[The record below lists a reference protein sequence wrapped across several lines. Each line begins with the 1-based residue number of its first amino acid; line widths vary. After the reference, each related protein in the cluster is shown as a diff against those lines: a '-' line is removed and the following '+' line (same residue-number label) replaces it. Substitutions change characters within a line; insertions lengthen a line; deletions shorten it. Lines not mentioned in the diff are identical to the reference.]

1 MEKTKRIEKK
11 LKLIRKKGDLYDAI
25 SKKKN
30 ATPDTYERKL
40 VKTYSLIFSR
50 ILYFYLVIIRR
61 CKNSLTSVERIKEAQ
76 DEIRS
81 YIGLP
86 IDIYKPKDIGMKEKY
101 KNLGIVY
108 GNYNPYSKAG
118 VRPSIE
124 NLEKELGVILDFCV
138 TYNINDIYIDEF
150 VLRRYLSKK
159 FLDNLTH
166 LYQSDMMRHEVI
178 GAFSYLY
185 LKVNLE
191 ELNDILIKL
200 EENKYDNEYI
210 YSFKDKI
217 KDQVIKDAIE
227 TFEYDNDINALL
239 LTVKRRLRMHINDE
253 GVMKDRTYGKIY
265 QNYEIGGPYLKMTVL
280 DDDGVL
286 ISNNIISFYSYL
298 ELKDIAS
305 LEKRADIVTDT
316 QEIDL
321 ISLLYLHLIGERQ
334 SEERDD
340 KINNSLYDFIYN
352 EYKEAGIRRRIPWI
366 NTRLQRLVAEFPQF
380 AVSFYSV
387 MLTIILYFL
396 LKDVFPHVIPMNSSL
411 LKKYNSFFEKIESVF
426 DESLEFER
434 NMINRLRQTIEKYL
448 PKDMADEI
456 LNYSQKEMEYEDN
469 TPKKVAEI
477 EWFTD
482 EEIPLYF
489 ASEYASNAHIYN
501 GEFDFYIRE
510 PVVSYSNIVDC
521 EPLFQI
527 KTPISKSEFDTLDEE
542 NMFHIPLEAYPVGGD
557 YALTRVIIKDEADE
571 TKYVI
576 VDEDWVHKNLWDFT
590 FEEKEILK
598 SMEDPFIYY
607 IYGMYEN
614 KFQISDMYISYSNEN
629 PQDIKSAILR
639 GLNLDEDASNEEIN
653 AAITS
658 KEYTE
663 FPLYTPKDDIG
674 ELEYYERIASLDA
687 IDIDLAGILTTMA
700 NEGYIYTVGYKNVQD
715 IDTISTGEAYV
726 WVMSLD
732 GEVIDFAADFLDLN
746 LKIQEESNEWNNLE
760 EDNANSSVESDPDE
774 PSEWSIENEDSKIK
788 KVFDIIIKWA
798 KEHHVSYILA
808 AILAVMII
816 NKIFGQKI
824 RLRIKFN
831 KAYKVL
837 NEDNIADTYSE
848 LMKFIYGYKA
858 VAIKRNQSEMVD
870 LIYKEFYA
878 LDDKDIEE
886 LIAEIR
892 ASIKENKDAKSLK
905 DMDRL
910 LRVIPFIKE
919 KRDELKD
926 YKPRSLSLKH

>member
-1 MEKTKRIEKK
+1 MEKTKNIERK
-11 LKLIRKKGDLYDAI
+11 LKLLRKKGDLYDAI

-40 VKTYSLIFSR
+40 VKSYSLIFSR
-50 ILYFYLVIIRR
+50 ILYLYLVIIRR
-61 CKNSLTSVERIKEAQ
+61 CKNSLTSVERIKKAQ
-76 DEIRS
+76 EEIRD

-108 GNYNPYSKAG
+108 GNYDPYSKAG

-124 NLEKELGVILDFCV
+124 NLEKDLRVIFDFCM

-166 LYQSDMMRHEVI
+166 LYQSDMMRHEAI
-178 GAFSYLY
+178 GALSFLY
-185 LKVNLE
+185 IKVNIK

-227 TFEYDNDINALL
+227 TFDYDNDINALL

-253 GVMKDRTYGKIY
+253 GVIKDRTYGKLY

-280 DDDGVL
+280 DNDGVL
-286 ISNNIISFYSYL
+286 ISNNIKSFYSYL
-298 ELKDIAS
+298 EIKDIAS

-340 KINNSLYDFIYN
+340 KINNSLYDYIYN
-352 EYKEAGIRRRIPWI
+352 EYKEAGIRGKIPWI
-366 NTRLQRLVAEFPQF
+366 NTKLQRLVAEIPQF
-380 AVSFYSV
+380 VVSFYSLV
-387 MLTIILYFL
+387 LTIVFYFL
-396 LKDVFPHVIPMNSSL
+396 LKDVFPNVIPMNSSL
-411 LKKYNSFFEKIESVF
+411 LQKYNSFFEKIESAF
-426 DESLEFER
+426 DESSEFER
-434 NMINRLRQTIEKYL
+434 NMINRLRQTIEKHL

-456 LNYSQKEMEYEDN
+456 LRYSQSEMEYDDN

-510 PVVSYSNIVDC
+510 PVVSYSDIVDC

-557 YALTRVIIKDEADE
+557 YALTKVIIKDEEDE
-571 TKYVI
+571 SKYVI
-576 VDEDWVHKNLWDFT
+576 VDEDWVDKNLWDFT
-590 FEEKEILK
+590 PEEKEILK
-598 SMEDPFIYY
+598 SLDNPFVYY
-607 IYGMYEN
+607 IYGMHEN
-614 KFQISDMYISYSNEN
+614 MFQISDMFISYSKEN
-629 PQDIKSAILR
+629 PEDIKSAILR
-639 GLNLDEDASNEEIN
+639 GLNLDEDASDEEIN

-658 KEYTE
+658 KDYTE
-663 FPLYTPKDDIG
+663 FPLYTPRGDID

-700 NEGYIYTVGYKNVQD
+700 NEGYIYTVGYKNIQD

-732 GEVIDFAADFLDLN
+732 GEVIDFAADFLDLKSPN
-746 LKIQEESNEWNNLE
+746 TENSDEWNNDE
-760 EDNANSSVESDPDE
+760 EDNANSFSKRDSDE
-774 PSEWSIENEDSKIK
+774 QSEWSTKNEESKIK
-788 KVFDIIIKWA
+788 RVFDIILKWA

-808 AILAVMII
+808 AVIAVMII
-816 NKIFGQKI
+816 NKIFGKKI

-837 NEDNIADTYSE
+837 NDDNIADTYSE
-848 LMKFIYGYKA
+848 LMQFIYGFKS
-858 VAIKRNQSEMVD
+858 IPLKRSQSEMVD
-870 LIYKEFYA
+870 LIYKEFYS

-886 LIAEIR
+886 LIAEIKV
-892 ASIKENKDAKSLK
+892 SIKESKDSKSLK
-905 DMDRL
+905 EMDKL

>member
-1 MEKTKRIEKK
+1 MEKTKNIERK
-11 LKLIRKKGDLYDAI
+11 LKLLRKKGDLYDAI

-40 VKTYSLIFSR
+40 VKSYSLIFSR
-50 ILYFYLVIIRR
+50 ILYLYLVIIRR
-61 CKNSLTSVERIKEAQ
+61 CKNSLTSVERIKKAQ
-76 DEIRS
+76 EEIRD

-108 GNYNPYSKAG
+108 GNYDPYSKAG

-124 NLEKELGVILDFCV
+124 NLEKDLRVIFDFCM

-166 LYQSDMMRHEVI
+166 LYQSDMMRHEAI
-178 GAFSYLY
+178 GALSFLY
-185 LKVNLE
+185 IKVNIK

-227 TFEYDNDINALL
+227 TFDYDNDINALL

-253 GVMKDRTYGKIY
+253 GVIKDRTYGKLY

-280 DDDGVL
+280 DNDGVL
-286 ISNNIISFYSYL
+286 ISNNIKSFYSYL
-298 ELKDIAS
+298 EIKDIAS

-340 KINNSLYDFIYN
+340 KINNSLYDYIYN
-352 EYKEAGIRRRIPWI
+352 EYKEAGIRGKIPWI
-366 NTRLQRLVAEFPQF
+366 NTKLQRLVAEIPQF
-380 AVSFYSV
+380 VVSFYSLV
-387 MLTIILYFL
+387 LTIVFYFL
-396 LKDVFPHVIPMNSSL
+396 LKDVFPNVIPMNSSL
-411 LKKYNSFFEKIESVF
+411 LQKYNSFFEKIESAF
-426 DESLEFER
+426 DESSEFER
-434 NMINRLRQTIEKYL
+434 NMINRLRQTIEKHL

-456 LNYSQKEMEYEDN
+456 LRYSQSEMEYDDN

-510 PVVSYSNIVDC
+510 PVVSYSDIVDC

-557 YALTRVIIKDEADE
+557 YALTKVIIKDEEDE
-571 TKYVI
+571 SKYVI
-576 VDEDWVHKNLWDFT
+576 VDEDWVDKNLWNFT
-590 FEEKEILK
+590 PEEKEILK
-598 SMEDPFIYY
+598 SMDNPFVYY
-607 IYGMYEN
+607 IYGMHEN
-614 KFQISDMYISYSNEN
+614 MFQISDMFISYSKEN
-629 PQDIKSAILR
+629 PEDIKSAILR
-639 GLNLDEDASNEEIN
+639 GLNLDEDASDEEIN

-658 KEYTE
+658 KDYTE
-663 FPLYTPKDDIG
+663 FPLYTPRGDID

-700 NEGYIYTVGYKNVQD
+700 NEGYIYTVGYKNIQD

-732 GEVIDFAADFLDLN
+732 GEVIDFAADFLDLKSPN
-746 LKIQEESNEWNNLE
+746 TENSDEWNNDE
-760 EDNANSSVESDPDE
+760 EDNANSFSKRDSDE
-774 PSEWSIENEDSKIK
+774 QSEWSTKNEESKIK
-788 KVFDIIIKWA
+788 RVFDIILKWA

-808 AILAVMII
+808 AVIAVMII
-816 NKIFGQKI
+816 KKIFGKKI

-837 NEDNIADTYSE
+837 NDDNIADTYSE
-848 LMKFIYGYKA
+848 LMRFIYGFKS
-858 VAIKRNQSEMVD
+858 IPLKRSQSEMVD
-870 LIYKEFYA
+870 LIYKEFYS

-886 LIAEIR
+886 LIAEIK
-892 ASIKENKDAKSLK
+892 ASIKESKDSKSLK
-905 DMDRL
+905 EMDKL